1 MAIVDGLAVAGTFVE
16 ADLATGRSWSGFTGV
31 LREHRGRGL
40 ANLVKSVSL
49 RRAAVAGITAAY
61 TSNDAENAPMLA
73 VNTWLGYQ
81 FTAAQRSYQKSF

>member
-1 MAIVDGLAVAGTFVE
+1 MAIVDGVAVAGTFVE

-40 ANLVKSVSL
+40 AKLVKSVSL
-49 RRAAVAGITAAY
+49 RRAVATGITAAY
-61 TSNDAENAPMLA
+61 TSNDGENAPMLA

-81 FTAAQRSYQKSF
+81 ITAAQRSYQKSF